1 MVHWC
6 FLSLIFSSACFLSHR
21 KTAGAR
27 HRLFLFLFMDKKSQ
41 QVDMVKHM
49 YIYIYNHCKYHVF
62 LFFFAVFFVFLWLF
76 FSNWWPTGRFCLT
89 ARILKHQMVQKKT
102 SGSMALRLHSLT
114 STRSKSASDAHI
126 FFGDKELGW
135 RFGMTYF
142 LDVWMILCEIWKA

>member
-27 HRLFLFLFMDKKSQ
+27 HSLFLFLFMDKNRNKLTWLNIR
-41 QVDMVKHM
+41 
-49 YIYIYNHCKYHVF
+49 IYIYRTIANITC
-62 LFFFAVFFVFLWLF
+62 FFFLRRFFFFCDLF
-76 FSNWWPTGRFCLT
+76 FSNWWPTARFCLT
-89 ARILKHQMVQKKT
+89 ARILKHQMVQKN
-102 SGSMALRLHSLT
+102 LRFNGF
-114 STRSKSASDAHI
+114 ASPFANFNQVEKCEWRTD